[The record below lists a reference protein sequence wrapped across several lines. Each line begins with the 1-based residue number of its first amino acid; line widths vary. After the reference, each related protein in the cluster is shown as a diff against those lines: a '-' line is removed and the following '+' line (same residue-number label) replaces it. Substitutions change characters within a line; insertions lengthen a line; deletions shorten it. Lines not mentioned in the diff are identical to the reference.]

1 MAISSRNTLL
11 AALAFIAF
19 QAQAVNVTV
28 AYQTSAEPAKVAQ
41 ADNTFAKKSG
51 ASVDWRKFDS
61 GASIVRALASGDV
74 QIGNLGSSPLAVAAS
89 QQVPIEVFLLAS
101 KLGNSEALV
110 VKKTISKPEDLIGK
124 RIAVPFISTTHYSLL
139 AALKHWGIKP
149 GQVEIVNLQPPAIIA
164 AWQRGDIDGAYVW
177 APAVNA
183 LEKDGKVLTDSE
195 QVGQWGAPTLDVWV
209 VRKDF
214 AEKHPEVVK
223 AFAKSAIDAQQPYI
237 ANPDVWLKQP
247 ENISKLARLSG
258 VPEGDVP
265 GLVKGNTYLTPQQ
278 QTAELTGPVNKAII
292 DTAQFLKEQG
302 KVPAVANDYSQYVTS
317 RFVQYKEAQMLQISH
332 LYADYGGKPAL
343 EDINLTLESGEL
355 LVVLGP
361 SGCGKTTLLNLIA
374 GFVPYQ
380 HGSIL
385 LAGKR
390 IEGPGAERGVVFQNE
405 GLLPWRNVQDNVA
418 FGLQLAGIE
427 KMQRLEIAHQ
437 MLKKVGLE
445 GAEKRYIWQ
454 LSGGQRQRVGI
465 ARALAAN
472 PQLLLLDEP
481 FGALDAFTRDQMQTL
496 LLKLWQETGKQV
508 LLITHDI
515 EEAVFMAT
523 ELVLL
528 SPGPGR
534 VLERLPLNFA
544 RRFVAGES
552 SRSIKSDPQFI
563 AMREYVLS
571 RVFEQREAFS

>member
-1 MAISSRNTLL
+1 
-11 AALAFIAF
+11 
-19 QAQAVNVTV
+19 
-28 AYQTSAEPAKVAQ
+28 
-41 ADNTFAKKSG
+41 
-51 ASVDWRKFDS
+51 
-61 GASIVRALASGDV
+61 
-74 QIGNLGSSPLAVAAS
+74 
-89 QQVPIEVFLLAS
+89 
-101 KLGNSEALV
+101 
-110 VKKTISKPEDLIGK
+110 
-124 RIAVPFISTTHYSLL
+124 
-139 AALKHWGIKP
+139 
-149 GQVEIVNLQPPAIIA
+149 
-164 AWQRGDIDGAYVW
+164 
-177 APAVNA
+177 
-183 LEKDGKVLTDSE
+183 
-195 QVGQWGAPTLDVWV
+195 
-209 VRKDF
+209 
-214 AEKHPEVVK
+214 
-223 AFAKSAIDAQQPYI
+223 
-237 ANPDVWLKQP
+237 
-247 ENISKLARLSG
+247 
-258 VPEGDVP
+258 
-265 GLVKGNTYLTPQQ
+265 
-278 QTAELTGPVNKAII
+278 
-292 DTAQFLKEQG
+292 
-302 KVPAVANDYSQYVTS
+302 
-317 RFVQYKEAQMLQISH
+317 MLQISH

-380 HGSIL
+380 HGSIQ

-508 LLITHDI
+508 LLITHDMKKRCLWRLNWFCFHP
-515 EEAVFMAT
+515 ALAACWSGCRST
-523 ELVLL
+523 LL
-528 SPGPGR
+528 AALLRESRAAASSPIH
-534 VLERLPLNFA
+534 N
-544 RRFVAGES
+544 S
-552 SRSIKSDPQFI
+552 SPCANMF
-563 AMREYVLS
+563 
-571 RVFEQREAFS
+571 